1 VTAGVSSALSPKS
14 LRPETLWP
22 ETLWL
27 VRHGESAANLASRT
41 AEHAGALEVPLP
53 HRDMDTPLTDA
64 GKAQAEALGKSF
76 IHQIKPQVIIVS
88 PYARTR
94 ETTAAFCAAFTE
106 ADQPEL
112 RFDERLR
119 ERERGV
125 FDGLTVA
132 GVKERLPYEFDKRH
146 FLGKFYHRA
155 PGGESWCDVVQ
166 RLRAVVDRV
175 LIQHA
180 GQRVMIIT
188 HEVVIYCLRYI
199 LEDMDEAQILAV
211 DAAGDIANCSVTEYR
226 ADAHTGR
233 LVLKRF
239 NVVG

>member
-1 VTAGVSSALSPKS
+1 VTVRASSVQ
-14 LRPETLWP
+14 WP

-27 VRHGESAANLASRT
+27 VRHGESAANRASRM
-41 AEHAGALEVPLP
+41 AEQGGNLEVPLT
-53 HRDMDTPLTDA
+53 HRDMDTPLTPA
-64 GKAQAEALGKSF
+64 GRAQAEALGKSF
-76 IHQIKPQVIIVS
+76 IDQIKPEIIIAS
-88 PYARTR
+88 PYVRTR
-94 ETTAAFCAAFTE
+94 QTTEAFCAQLAPT
-106 ADQPEL
+106 DQPAL

-125 FDGLTVA
+125 FDGLTRA
-132 GVKERLPYEFDKRH
+132 GVQERLPYEHDRRE

-180 GQRVMIIT
+180 RQRVMIVT

-211 DAAGDIANCSVTEYR
+211 DAAGDISNCSVTEYG
-226 ADAHTGR
+226 ADAQTGR
-233 LVLKRF
+233 LVLRRF
-239 NVVG
+239 NDSATAPPSGV

>member
-1 VTAGVSSALSPKS
+1 MTGRGGGA
-14 LRPETLWP
+14 LWP
-22 ETLWL
+22 ATLWL

-41 AEHAGALEVPLP
+41 AEHAGELEVPLV
-53 HRDMDTPLTDA
+53 HRDMDAPITET
-64 GKAQAEALGKSF
+64 GHAQAVALGKWFAGQS
-76 IHQIKPQVIIVS
+76 KPQTILAS

-94 ETTAAFCAAFTE
+94 QTTDAFCAQLPE
-106 ADQPEL
+106 AERPLL

-132 GVKERLPYEFDKRH
+132 GVKERLPYEFEKRK

-180 GQRVMIIT
+180 GERVMIVT

-211 DAAGDIANCSVTEYR
+211 DAEGDIANCSVTEYQV
-226 ADAHTGR
+226 DPKTGR
-233 LVLKRF
+233 LKLTRF
-239 NVVG
+239 NDVAPKALG

>member
-1 VTAGVSSALSPKS
+1 MTA
-14 LRPETLWP
+14 LWP

-27 VRHGESAANLASRT
+27 VRHGESAANLAART
-41 AEHAGALEVPLP
+41 AEEAGDIEIPLP
-53 HRDMDTPLTDA
+53 FRDMDTPLTTK
-64 GKAQAEALGKSF
+64 GKAQAMALGQRF
-76 IHQIKPQVIIVS
+76 ADQVKPDVILAS
-88 PYARTR
+88 PYVRTR
-94 ETTAAFCAAFTE
+94 QTTDAFCAQIGDAN
-106 ADQPEL
+106 QPLL

-125 FDGLTVA
+125 FDGLTKL
-132 GVKERLPYEFDKRH
+132 GVKERLRYEHDKRE

-180 GQRVMIIT
+180 GQRVMIIS

-211 DAAGDIANCSVTEYR
+211 DAASDIANCGVTEY
-226 ADAHTGR
+226 ALDPATGR
-233 LVLKRF
+233 LALKAF
-239 NVVG
+239 NVVRG